1 MAQQIAQNRG
11 AINADARLRQ
21 GKLKSGWLYA
31 LVRVVIFTKKEYGV

>member
-21 GKLKSGWLYA
+21 GKGSLKADGSTRWYA
-31 LVRVVIFTKKEYGV
+31 W